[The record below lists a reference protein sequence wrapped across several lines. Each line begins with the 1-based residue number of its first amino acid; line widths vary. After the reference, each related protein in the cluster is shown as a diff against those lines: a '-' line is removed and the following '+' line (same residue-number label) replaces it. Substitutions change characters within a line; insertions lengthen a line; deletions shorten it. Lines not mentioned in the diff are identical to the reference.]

1 MLKGQ
6 AQKSVLEAFDF
17 WVLTLHCVKNEK
29 HCAGS
34 ETLPKMTVMEKMDTT
49 SSGLKK
55 TGTIPLLIRA
65 NFRNFW

>member
-17 WVLTLHCVKNEK
+17 WVLTLHSVKTEK
-29 HCAGS
+29 HCVGS

-65 NFRNFW
+65 NFGNFW